1 MKLLHQQARATEPG
15 ENGTLPRLQSHR
27 SDFDEDSACG
37 KSSLRNDKPATEA
50 KSGDELDDKAKTSF
64 DDGNEI
70 KFFKSTE
77 T

>member
-1 MKLLHQQARATEPG
+1 L
-15 ENGTLPRLQSHR
+15 
-27 SDFDEDSACG
+27 DEDSACG

-50 KSGDELDDKAKTSF
+50 ESGDELDDKAKASF

-70 KFFKSTE
+70 KFFKSTQ